1 MWVVQLDTCEA
12 LLPRSEGCVEEAEV
26 GLQKGSCR
34 LGRED
39 HEQRDGVQETHSVSY
54 RLRQKVSTSPLPHTL
69 VTVSLLGVLQAEVGP
84 MA

>member
-1 MWVVQLDTCEA
+1 MWVVQLDPCKA

-26 GLQKGSCR
+26 GLQKDSCR

-39 HEQRDGVQETHSVSY
+39 HKQRDGVQEKYSVSY
-54 RLRQKVSTSPLPHTL
+54 SLRQKLSTSPLPHTL
-69 VTVSLLGVLQAEVGP
+69 VLVSLLGVPQAEVGP